1 MDKLFNASLLLDVP
15 AAGSTDG
22 TPTGNPIVGLLPTL
36 IFLVLMFVVLYFFM
50 SRPQKK
56 KEKAVKA
63 MLDALKV
70 GDRVLTIGGIYGTV
84 TSVKDDVIFVSVGP
98 DKARLVFARQAIASI
113 EDGPIEATIDGEIVD
128 KSKKL

>member
-1 MDKLFNASLLLDVP
+1 MDKLFNASLLLSGEDQ
-15 AAGSTDG
+15 GSAS
-22 TPTGNPIVGLLPTL
+22 IVGLLPTL

-50 SRPQKK
+50 IRPQKK

-84 TSVKDDVIFVSVGP
+84 TGVKDDQVIIAVGAQKTVMNMARWAIKSVEDAP
-98 DKARLVFARQAIASI
+98 LENDK
-113 EDGPIEATIDGEIVD
+113 EPEI
-128 KSKKL
+128 